1 MTSEERYQAFL
12 TEYNQLTAKYGFQI
26 APASGEAEAMGANW
40 LIRPGVTIEAIKGW
54 QPPPVQPEEKKE
66 VK

>member
-1 MTSEERYQAFL
+1 VTSEERYQAFL
-12 TEYNQLTAKYGFQI
+12 TEYNQLTAKHGFQI

-54 QPPPVQPEEKKE
+54 QPPTEPEEKE
-66 VK
+66 DEGG